1 MHFACG
7 GWLKVAINLS
17 MYFLH
22 RQIREVMAVEITWG
36 GVIMHLPQGLTDC
49 READKKLRIQLCCV
63 LER

>member
-22 RQIREVMAVEITWG
+22 RQICEVMAVEITWG
-36 GVIMHLPQGLTDC
+36 GNNAFAARSDRL
-49 READKKLRIQLCCV
+49 LRGRQKTPNSVVLCP
-63 LER
+63 